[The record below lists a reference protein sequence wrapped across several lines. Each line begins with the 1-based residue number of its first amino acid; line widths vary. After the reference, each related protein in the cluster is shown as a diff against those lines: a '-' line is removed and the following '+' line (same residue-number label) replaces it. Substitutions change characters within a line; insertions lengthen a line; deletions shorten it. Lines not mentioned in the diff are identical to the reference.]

1 MPISLI
7 YARKAVKVKKQACI
21 KKERIVKLP
30 IGQANVVIKRLKTG
44 YAHGV
49 RRPQRQK
56 PAKQAVQF
64 NAPRWVLR
72 KAA

>member
-1 MPISLI
+1 MGL
-7 YARKAVKVKKQACI
+7 

-56 PAKQAVQF
+56 PAPKQVPF
-64 NAPRWVLR
+64 NTPQWTIVLR